1 MAETTLKTRF
11 LHAYKTEAQW
21 KALTTVPKSGEI
33 LYTKTGERDGWYK
46 VGNGTDLWKDL
57 PYIKPSYDYSE
68 IQPLMSKHYEN
79 VYVTANN
86 DPNGYIYFGVVK
98 PTDYHVPWRITYRV
112 NAKING
118 VTDGYE
124 YSEVTIDGSK
134 DTYYSYRT
142 YNVIPNY
149 SYRPYYH
156 HLLRYAKQAGQ
167 LNGYGHQLGL
177 RFHSSYD
184 PSNETHSRIIDIDI
198 IELINCT
205 FEFRDTMITYADVPG
220 TGSTNYGDVS
230 QFDAITNGQTIS
242 GDRNTYNQLYM
253 SSDRIFAGPNHI
265 FPYTLIMKTDDGR
278 WESIVTSYNSNPVK
292 ERNTHGFRPQQL
304 VYYSGG
310 STINENS
317 LTGGSTFFV
326 SHYAIDTRYS
336 FNTHATAGNEHN
348 LDINKPVYLVGTISP
363 TDELFYLSDPWLSQD
378 LPTEDDGKLYM
389 YVGESIN
396 VYQASLHPTHPIYH
410 FKDGKVRQYI
420 IHEAT
425 QAVAGLMSATDKKK
439 LDGIEAGANKYTLP
453 VASSS
458 AIGGVKSGGD
468 ITVGTDGS
476 VTVNES
482 VSLTTDKATS
492 AGNRPVWVSY
502 AGNNKRAAYDTDFT
516 YDAVNNIL
524 HVQKIDGVELTGT
537 PKAPTASAG
546 TNSTQ
551 IATTAFVQNAVNNAV
566 GDVEVGGRNLVKDS
580 FRTISSTSYALA
592 DYYFGDRPP
601 LEGETITIQIKGQLA
616 STKSYFGIYNS
627 GGSISPSRSA
637 ITAEDQDENGI
648 YTKTFT
654 WSVGYASNKYL
665 RIYHMPSSVSDA
677 TSVIEW
683 VKVERGTEPTDWT
696 PAPEELVT
704 SLSVSGRTI
713 TYKNYKGET
722 LDSFT
727 TQDTTYTAGTGITIS
742 GTTISNAY
750 SEEKLKLSTE
760 LNTIALVDAFY
771 ETNYF
776 KLGRATNYTTLTDI
790 TGRDGIVM
798 SIPWVN
804 TSYAQQVFFDI
815 DDASKIYTRRKNS
828 NGWGSWDRIV
838 TESYG
843 DSIYLP
849 LSGGTLTQ
857 ADNVF
862 FTANAGDVL
871 SPLPNS
877 ILNSPESKFAWH
889 DVVAFNRVET
899 PTFYTTTDG
908 TTWTEADLNSEV
920 FSMKQKWGHITA
932 IDSTQAGVRWE
943 WKKNLFSYGQ
953 IEWLVIEM
961 IYTNKQAKFDV
972 LLKAGTTTDGTTNYS
987 SVLLD
992 KKKISGTAFPL
1003 FLKITPSS
1011 AGSLQLTITK
1021 NSDSPADGLLG
1032 ISGIHLLSNRNA
1044 AQGQGREYEY
1054 PYKWTGEKNIE
1065 FMNSIY
1071 PDTNEKYDLGT
1082 STRYWNHIYGRAIY
1096 ASTSSGEVQIS
1107 VGHSTNQRLYLWGNI
1122 SSGTR
1127 GLYDTKKG
1135 YIIQVS
1141 DTSATFHGSLNGNA
1155 NTATTAT
1162 TAETASFLKYNDS
1175 LDYANAGVSWF
1186 NISGTAGAELAVN
1199 DTPTTQWWH
1208 ILRFNHTNT
1217 NENYTDLAI
1226 PFNHEHLYYKRISGG
1241 TVSNGRWVQLVD
1253 DLNYETVI
1261 GEKFLKLSGGTLTG
1275 DLLFSN
1281 SGTTTRK
1288 IQGTVGSSDYWRIA
1302 GGATA
1307 SNSGWMEIAT
1317 ADDGN
1322 EPIYARQYSGT
1333 FTTAKN
1339 TAILLDTDG
1348 STSFPVSV
1356 TAPNLQANSYIRA
1369 KDTIFNL
1376 VSDYTSINVDEII
1389 IYTGLK
1395 WVASHYMPEI
1405 HITGNAYNSGCPID
1419 LRLVFYIYGTKFC
1432 NMGVIDN
1439 GGWHPE
1445 VYLFK
1450 YAIDSVDYVAVGLK
1464 SSPHVY
1470 YPSIRVDFYNSSLIH
1485 LNDLTPSLAEI
1496 QFIKKDDPSVIPAD
1510 DGGTTC
1516 ILVPY
1521 KTVTNPIPKLTL
1533 QQNGG
1538 NTVIYDGTGTATFN
1552 VTKAGI
1558 GLSNVENKSSAT
1570 IRGELTASNVTT
1582 ALGYTPPAIINQ
1594 NTTQNLSYLFN
1605 LGAYVGGSGA
1615 KKYVRITVPN
1625 QTIWNMTYLEV
1636 SLRTYNINHGGK
1648 VLIQASH
1655 NATSPYIWTQLS
1667 ASVLGYL
1674 PDDIEVFASDGMY
1687 FYIYVNKAYS
1697 TASIDR
1703 MLIGDSS
1710 MNTNASGVTI
1720 DFVDTLPET
1729 YQTATMY
1736 YGLHSGNFTS
1746 YLTDTYIPYSGS
1758 TISNPNTS
1766 SFSLAN
1772 GITGN
1777 LIFANTGNTAG
1788 DWKGIGGINGAN
1800 DAWVLRGY
1808 QTANNKGAVELAVGD
1823 DGDEGI
1829 YVRQYTSAGYKIPLT
1844 NKPGANSGLNY
1855 REIELM
1861 APSTG
1866 ATTFPVSVKAPIIM
1880 AEEFRTANGGIP
1892 AVILCKPGL
1901 VSIADTKVDDPETN
1915 LTTSMDDDEWL
1926 KVLLKKICI
1935 EYPGKSHAIFKGVL
1949 SPNSQGYYEVYIY
1962 GTSTVNANTG
1972 LPQYAF
1978 GTWRHGPDIYW
1989 KFRTWGYTYSSQV
2002 ILNDENYFTYA
2013 LPLSGGTM
2021 TGTLTLKSN
2030 QYNDEG
2036 ALSATAGTYALNLQ
2050 NSNIIGVNAIFTSDV
2065 ADDAR
2070 EGINFY
2076 HTSTTV
2082 DSVWAK
2088 NGVLYFTPNRTLG
2101 TAGDTNNIILHS
2113 GNYMSYAVP
2122 YGGDDIGLGSGTP
2135 AEKAKEYFLD
2145 DSKVPKGTVKVFYN
2159 RSGSEFTTIFS
2170 KSSDG
2175 AYGNILKWGYGDLY
2189 LYKLRYSKGSWVGND
2204 WQKIY
2209 AGYADSAG
2217 SATSSVKLSIS
2228 SDLTTD
2234 TLDGFWENGYIK
2246 WARIRNYNIG
2256 LDSNDGLII
2265 NIPWDARY
2273 GAQLAIDESVTR
2285 MFMRNRSSNTWGAWH
2300 TFAHAQGKTGSTSQ
2314 PVYMDSDGTLKVTT
2328 LTNSDISPIA
2338 SKTYTGLYGSANDAA
2353 NASFYFM
2360 SVKPNTYYVMWKI
2373 RYRIHCWVP
2382 GKNYY
2387 DSYSDVE
2394 IWGYQGSLSTNKIF
2408 NAHSYEGSSIR
2419 RCYYFHNLYRA
2430 TQTGVSTYGHLIGLG
2445 LRASTNPTDSNYPR
2459 TFTIEL
2465 LETENCECELWDEAV
2480 KYASVPGT
2488 GSTNYLGLSEI
2499 NGADNGLQESS
2510 DANDTYTVRDYYT
2523 YLTAGANGMKQY
2535 SLVMEDDTGKWQSF
2549 TTTHGTATNKAK
2561 NTASFKLGNIY
2572 YMSTGS
2578 NYNSGQINGA
2588 NIVTSHAMA
2597 IDFRYSTNCGTTLTA
2612 NKPIFIVGT
2621 YNDATNTFTLDN
2633 TWWTQD
2639 YPTSEDNKIYIKI
2652 GYALNT
2658 YQIDFNNTLPMYW
2671 YKDGK
2676 VRVFVIHEA
2685 TPVSGG
2691 LMSASDKE
2699 KLDVL
2704 NIAEAKMPVGKGKQ
2718 VGWYRI
2724 AKIGMA
2730 ANSAGAGYVNFT
2742 MYATG
2747 CYYSGAPS
2755 VGIFELTTMHNY
2767 ATITQTSALLNAIIT
2782 QIRLVGSAGEYY
2794 VDVYQNNAYTSE
2806 QSMGQQTF
2814 SFIGRGTIETY
2825 NPETPLTGDDADA
2838 TAAATLEIKNKAMA
2852 AENVYATRMYGNTL
2866 IQCDGT
2872 ILSGT
2877 NSTETNYTNITN
2889 GAIDVYGHTAQA
2901 RLLVTHNNTAKSSL
2915 YLYANPNNTRGIY
2928 TTNSAGTGKTV
2939 IGIDDSNNIT
2949 LYGNAETAT
2958 NATTF
2963 TASVTVPTSRNY
2975 LLFQQDRS
2983 SNSGTVNARYH
2994 NSLSVTSNVS
3004 SSNSGTQWTELW
3016 IGNSTASGTAGNSQ
3030 GWIGLY
3036 TSGSNTTQ
3044 IAAYG
3049 TGNSNYFYI
3058 PNYAGSGYAV
3068 TAAGTSAVGS
3078 TTKPVYLA
3086 ANGRVTALDH
3096 DVVSA
3101 FSYGSDIDANT
3112 FYDTGIYNITGGK
3125 LTNAPNNYGYG
3136 QILTMSYRKLSGNT
3150 TPDYASQIYIHHGG
3164 NNTNRMFYRTS
3175 SQTEWQDWQM
3185 VAHGAASTAVGDT
3198 NTPVYMTNIGVIT
3211 AVNQPKSGAWFQ
3223 GVPYVDGNGVIEIGK
3238 YIDFHATTG
3247 ATTDYDVRLTA
3258 TTTELTVSKMLKV
3271 SGQIHSNGDIYSNG
3285 QLYAGVSANNST
3297 KPNGSIH
3304 VHDIR
3309 KYKVLPNDFDQGA
3322 NFYFAITDSAVDVT
3336 MPTSG
3341 VWYSIMHI
3349 KGWTGDYSSW
3359 ELAGPAHISD
3369 QRTTPL
3375 YVRAGRTTDDWGDWR
3390 KIYDESNPPAFT
3402 EIEGTLGVGKG
3413 GTGQTSAKNAA
3424 NAFLNALDTGS
3435 SNPVDADYYISQ
3447 YVGGGTTTT
3456 TYHRRPVSALYNYI
3470 KGKTD
3475 QVYIPLT
3482 GSSAVTG
3489 SISVRKASGEVQ
3501 LAVGYTTEDT
3511 ARWFYMFGN
3520 NVSGARG
3527 IYDSKKGTIVS
3538 VTDSSASFKGTADAI
3553 TNFKVTTST
3562 NLGIASVS
3570 TNAIGYVNGL
3580 AADDWNYQRTDGA
3593 LYTQFYSS
3601 SWQHE
3606 IFGDYRTGQI
3616 SLRGKNN
3623 GTWQA
3628 WRRVLDESN
3637 YSTIISDNYLQKGGG
3652 TITGMVY
3659 ANADLTVGFSTSTE
3673 KSHVTFSNS
3682 FNNYELVNT
3691 VNGDFALH
3699 DNTASHYVWRY
3710 AKSSYTQTTN
3720 AEITGRLL
3728 VDCCLG
3734 PTDVIATGYIEAASN
3749 IVTDGGDLISGR
3761 TTNSTRASVLL
3772 QNNAAS
3778 YRLCANT
3785 NGHCSLY
3792 APDLGHNIFDF
3803 TPNGDSSYIDFPYT
3817 VKATVQA
3824 RSDVRLKENIK
3835 DTKVNGLDAVNKMRL
3850 REYDWKADHKH
3861 QKVGLIA
3868 DELEKVDED
3877 LVSGGGYLDDGEMN
3891 AKCIDSY
3898 SLQMYML
3905 KAIQELSQEN
3915 KQLKEQLKTLMN
3927 RG

>member
-98 PTDYHVPWRITYRV
+98 PTDYYAPWRITYRV

-124 YSEVTIDGSK
+124 YSEVTIDGAK

-142 YNVIPNY
+142 YNVIPNT
-149 SYRPYYH
+149 SYRPYYY

-184 PSNETHSRIIDIDI
+184 PSNETHSRIIDIEI
-198 IELINCT
+198 IELVNCI

-220 TGSTNYGDVS
+220 TGSTNYGGVS
-230 QFDAITNGQTIS
+230 QFDAITNGQTIA

-253 SSDRIFAGPNHI
+253 SSDRVFAGPNHI

-304 VYYSGG
+304 VYYSGS

-326 SHYAIDTRYS
+326 SHYAVDTRYS

-458 AIGGVKSGGD
+458 VIGGIKSGGD
-468 ITVGTDGS
+468 ITVDANGS
-476 VTVNES
+476 VTVNEAT
-482 VSLTTDKATS
+482 SLTTDKATS
-492 AGNRPVWVSY
+492 AGNRPVWISY

-516 YDAVNNIL
+516 YDAVNNTL

-537 PKAPTASAG
+537 PKAPTASTG

-566 GDVEVGGRNLVKDS
+566 GDVEVGGRNLIKDS
-580 FRTISSTSYALA
+580 FRTISSTSYVLA

-627 GGSISPSRSA
+627 GGNVTVPGDG

-648 YTKTFT
+648 YKKTYV
-654 WSVGYASNKYL
+654 WRVQSASNKYL
-665 RIYHMPSSVSDA
+665 RIYHMPSSVSNA

-843 DSIYLP
+843 DSKYLP
-849 LSGGTLTQ
+849 IKGNAVSAT
-857 ADNVF
+857 V
-862 FTANAGDVL
+862 ANSLNAVHGNELFLGV
-871 SPLPNS
+871 
-877 ILNSPESKFAWH
+877 NSPAYGTFW
-889 DVVAFNRVET
+889 FNYRR
-899 PTFYTTTDG
+899 
-908 TTWTEADLNSEV
+908 A
-920 FSMKQKWGHITA
+920 
-932 IDSTQAGVRWE
+932 
-943 WKKNLFSYGQ
+943 
-953 IEWLVIEM
+953 
-961 IYTNKQAKFDV
+961 
-972 LLKAGTTTDGTTNYS
+972 
-987 SVLLD
+987 
-992 KKKISGTAFPL
+992 ISGATSGNTP
-1003 FLKITPSS
+1003 ITDYYF
-1011 AGSLQLTITK
+1011 G
-1021 NSDSPADGLLG
+1021 
-1032 ISGIHLLSNRNA
+1032 
-1044 AQGQGREYEY
+1044 
-1054 PYKWTGEKNIE
+1054 
-1065 FMNSIY
+1065 
-1071 PDTNEKYDLGT
+1071 
-1082 STRYWNHIYGRAIY
+1082 
-1096 ASTSSGEVQIS
+1096 
-1107 VGHSTNQRLYLWGNI
+1107 
-1122 SSGTR
+1122 
-1127 GLYDTKKG
+1127 
-1135 YIIQVS
+1135 
-1141 DTSATFHGSLNGNA
+1141 NGNA
-1155 NTATTAT
+1155 NTTGVTIHADNFSGNANSAT

-1275 DLLFSN
+1275 DLLFSD

-1307 SNSGWMEIAT
+1307 SNSSWMEIAT

-1369 KDTIFNL
+1369 KDTILNL

-1405 HITGNAYNSGCPID
+1405 HITGNAYGSGCPID

-1432 NMGVIDN
+1432 NMGVVDN

-1464 SSPHVY
+1464 PSPHVY
-1470 YPSIRVDFYNSSLIH
+1470 YPSIRVDFYNSSLAH

-1538 NTVIYDGTGTATFN
+1538 STVAYDGTGTATFN

-1558 GLSNVENKSSAT
+1558 GLGNVENKSSAT

-1594 NTTQNLSYLFN
+1594 NYTNNYSYLFN
-1605 LGAYVGGSGA
+1605 LGAYVGSSGA
-1615 KKYVRITVPN
+1615 MKYVRIAIPELASWT
-1625 QTIWNMTYLEV
+1625 MTYLEV
-1636 SLRTYNINHGGK
+1636 SLKPYTSNVGYGGK
-1648 VLIQASH
+1648 VFIYAVH
-1655 NATSPYIWTQLS
+1655 NGTSPYTWNQLT
-1667 ASVLGYL
+1667 ASILGYL
-1674 PDDIEVFASDGMY
+1674 PDDIKVFASDGRY
-1687 FYIYVNKAYS
+1687 FYIFMNRHYS
-1697 TASIDR
+1697 TASVDR
-1703 MLIGDSS
+1703 MLIGDSAATVNFS
-1710 MNTNASGVTI
+1710 NVTI

-1829 YVRQYTSAGYKIPLT
+1829 YVRQYTSASYKIPLT

-1962 GTSTVNANTG
+1962 DTSTVNANTG

-2588 NIVTSHAMA
+2588 NIVTSHAIA

-2676 VRVFVIHEA
+2676 VREFVIHEA

-2704 NIAEAKMPVGKGKQ
+2704 NIAEASMPAGSGKA

-2724 AKIGMA
+2724 AKISGI
-2730 ANSAGAGYVNFT
+2730 SSSDGAGYANFT

-2747 CYYSGAPS
+2747 GYNSASPS
-2755 VGIFELTTMHNY
+2755 VGIFELTTMHTF
-2767 ATITQTSALLNAIIT
+2767 ATITQTSALLNSIIK
-2782 QIRLVGSAGEYY
+2782 QIRLVGTSGEYY
-2794 VDVYQNNAYTSE
+2794 VDVYQNNEFTES
-2806 QSMGQQTF
+2806 QVMGQQTF

-2852 AENVYATRMYGNTL
+2852 AENIYATRMYGNTL

-2877 NSTETNYTNITN
+2877 NSTTTNYTNISN
-2889 GAIDVYGHTAQA
+2889 GAIDVYGHTAQS
-2901 RLLVTHNNTAKSSL
+2901 RLLVTHNSTSKSSL
-2915 YLYANPNNTRGIY
+2915 YLYANTTNTRGIY

-2939 IGIDDSNNIT
+2939 IGIDDSNNVT

-3036 TSGSNTTQ
+3036 TSGSSTTQ

-3068 TAAGTSAVGS
+3068 TAAGVSAVGS
-3078 TTKPVYLA
+3078 ATKPVYLA

-3101 FSYGSDIDANT
+3101 FSYGGAVDANT

-3125 LTNAPNNYGYG
+3125 LTNAPNGYGYG

-3150 TPDYASQIYIHHGG
+3150 TPDYASQLYMHHGG

-3175 SQTEWQDWQM
+3175 SSTEWQDWQM

-3198 NTPVYMTNIGVIT
+3198 DTPVYMTNLGVIT

-3223 GVPYVDGNGVIEIGK
+3223 GVPYVDGSGIMDIGK
-3238 YIDFHATTG
+3238 IIDFHATTG

-3285 QLYAGVSANNST
+3285 QLYAGVSANTST

-3309 KYKVLPNDFDQGA
+3309 KYKVLPSDFDQGA
-3322 NFYFAITDSAVDVT
+3322 NFYFAWTDSAVDVT

-3341 VWYSIMHI
+3341 VWYSIMHV

-3424 NAFLNALDTGS
+3424 NAFLNALDTGG

-3511 ARWFYMFGN
+3511 ARWFYMYGN
-3520 NVSGARG
+3520 NTSGARG
-3527 IYDSKKGTIVS
+3527 IYDSKKGLIVS

-3553 TNFKVTTST
+3553 TNFKVTTSA

-3734 PTDVIATGYIEAASN
+3734 PTDVIATGYIEATGN

-3772 QNNAAS
+3772 QNNAAG

-3803 TPNGDSSYIDFPYT
+3803 TPNGASSYIDFPYT

-3835 DTKVNGLDAVNKMRL
+3835 DTKINGLNAVNKMRL

-3868 DELEKVDED
+3868 DELEKIDED

>member
-98 PTDYHVPWRITYRV
+98 PTDYYAPWRITYRV

-184 PSNETHSRIIDIDI
+184 PSNETHSRIIDIEI
-198 IELINCT
+198 IELVNCT

-220 TGSTNYGDVS
+220 TGSTNYGGVG

-253 SSDRIFAGPNHI
+253 SSDRVFAGPNHI

-304 VYYSGG
+304 VYYNGG

-326 SHYAIDTRYS
+326 SHYAVDTRYS

-363 TDELFYLSDPWLSQD
+363 TDELFYLSDPWLAQD

-458 AIGGVKSGGD
+458 AIGGIKSGGD
-468 ITVGTDGS
+468 ITVDANGS

-482 VSLTTDKATS
+482 TSLTTDKATS

-502 AGNNKRAAYDTDFT
+502 SGNNKRAAYDTDFT
-516 YDAVNNIL
+516 YDAVNNTL
-524 HVQKIDGVELTGT
+524 HVNKIDGVELTGT
-537 PKAPTASAG
+537 PKAPTASTG

-566 GDVEVGGRNLVKDS
+566 GDVEVGGRNLIKDS

-627 GGSISPSRSA
+627 GGSISPPGSA
-637 ITAEDQDENGI
+637 ITAENQDENGI

-654 WSVGYASNKYL
+654 WYVGYASNKYL

-713 TYKNYKGET
+713 TYKNYKDET

-804 TSYAQQVFFDI
+804 TTYAQQVFFDI

-828 NGWGSWDRIV
+828 NGWGSWNRIV
-838 TESYG
+838 TKSYG

-849 LSGGTLTQ
+849 LSGGTLT
-857 ADNVF
+857 
-862 FTANAGDVL
+862 
-871 SPLPNS
+871 
-877 ILNSPESKFAWH
+877 
-889 DVVAFNRVET
+889 
-899 PTFYTTTDG
+899 
-908 TTWTEADLNSEV
+908 
-920 FSMKQKWGHITA
+920 
-932 IDSTQAGVRWE
+932 
-943 WKKNLFSYGQ
+943 
-953 IEWLVIEM
+953 
-961 IYTNKQAKFDV
+961 
-972 LLKAGTTTDGTTNYS
+972 
-987 SVLLD
+987 
-992 KKKISGTAFPL
+992 
-1003 FLKITPSS
+1003 
-1011 AGSLQLTITK
+1011 
-1021 NSDSPADGLLG
+1021 
-1032 ISGIHLLSNRNA
+1032 
-1044 AQGQGREYEY
+1044 
-1054 PYKWTGEKNIE
+1054 
-1065 FMNSIY
+1065 
-1071 PDTNEKYDLGT
+1071 
-1082 STRYWNHIYGRAIY
+1082 
-1096 ASTSSGEVQIS
+1096 
-1107 VGHSTNQRLYLWGNI
+1107 
-1122 SSGTR
+1122 
-1127 GLYDTKKG
+1127 
-1135 YIIQVS
+1135 
-1141 DTSATFHGSLNGNA
+1141 
-1155 NTATTAT
+1155 
-1162 TAETASFLKYNDS
+1162 
-1175 LDYANAGVSWF
+1175 
-1186 NISGTAGAELAVN
+1186 
-1199 DTPTTQWWH
+1199 
-1208 ILRFNHTNT
+1208 
-1217 NENYTDLAI
+1217 
-1226 PFNHEHLYYKRISGG
+1226 
-1241 TVSNGRWVQLVD
+1241 
-1253 DLNYETVI
+1253 
-1261 GEKFLKLSGGTLTG
+1261 G
-1275 DLLFSN
+1275 DLLFSD

-1432 NMGVIDN
+1432 NMGVVDN

-1470 YPSIRVDFYNSSLIH
+1470 YPSIRVDFYNSSLVH

-1510 DGGTTC
+1510 DDGTTC

-1538 NTVIYDGTGTATFN
+1538 NTVAYDGTGTATFN
-1552 VTKAGI
+1552 ITKAGI
-1558 GLSNVENKSSAT
+1558 GLGNVENKSSAT

-1582 ALGYTPPAIINQ
+1582 ALGYTPVASINQ
-1594 NTTQNLSYLFN
+1594 NTTENLSYLFN

-1615 KKYVRITVPN
+1615 RKYVRIALPDHTN
-1625 QTIWNMTYLEV
+1625 YNMTYLEV
-1636 SLRTYNINHGGK
+1636 SIRTFNTDQGGK
-1648 VLIQASH
+1648 VFIQAHHLASSY
-1655 NATSPYIWTQLS
+1655 TWTQLS

-1674 PDDIEVFASDGMY
+1674 PDDIEIFASDGKY
-1687 FYIYVNKAYS
+1687 FYIYINKTYTTVS
-1697 TASIDR
+1697 VDR
-1703 MLIGDSS
+1703 MLIGDSAKNINLS
-1710 MNTNASGVTI
+1710 NITI

-1777 LIFANTGNTAG
+1777 LIFANTGNTTG
-1788 DWKGIGGINGAN
+1788 DWRGIGGINGAN

-1829 YVRQYTSAGYKIPLT
+1829 YIRQYTSANYKIPLT
-1844 NKPGANSGLNY
+1844 NKPGTNSGLNY

-1880 AEEFRTANGGIP
+1880 AGEFRTTNGGNP

-1901 VSIADTKVDDPETN
+1901 VTTADTKVDDPETN
-1915 LTTSMDDDEWL
+1915 LTTSMGDDEWL

-1935 EYPGKSHAIFKGVL
+1935 EYPSKSDAIFRG
-1949 SPNSQGYYEVYIY
+1949 SIGPNSQGYYEVYIY
-1962 GTSTVNANTG
+1962 NTSVVDANTG
-1972 LPQYAF
+1972 LPKYAF
-1978 GTWRHGPDIYW
+1978 GTWRHGSNIYW
-1989 KFRTWGYTYSSQV
+1989 KFHSWSYTFQYQDILDSQNYSS
-2002 ILNDENYFTYA
+2002 YA
-2013 LPLSGGTM
+2013 IAKSGGTM
-2021 TGTLTLKSN
+2021 TGVLNLYPN
-2030 QYNDEG
+2030 QTGDEG
-2036 ALSATAGTYALNLQ
+2036 AIAKTAGTYALNLQ
-2050 NSNIIGVNAIFTSDV
+2050 NSNIIGVNAIFTSDL

-2088 NGVLYFTPNRTLG
+2088 NGVLYFTPDRTLG
-2101 TAGDTNNIILHS
+2101 TAGTDNNKIVLHS
-2113 GNYMSYAVP
+2113 GNYHSYALP
-2122 YGGDDIGLGSGTP
+2122 LTGGTMTGGLSLRPASGEGGQLQLMASTANTTQAGIALDQYNSTLRIFGIASADGTTKTGAGTP
-2135 AEKAKEYFLD
+2135 LVIDPYAKTITGSYTIT
-2145 DSKVPKGTVKVFYN
+2145 GTLN
-2159 RSGSEFTTIFS
+2159 
-2170 KSSDG
+2170 
-2175 AYGNILKWGYGDLY
+2175 GNA
-2189 LYKLRYSKGSWVGND
+2189 ST
-2204 WQKIY
+2204 
-2209 AGYADSAG
+2209 AT
-2217 SATSSVKLSIS
+2217 SATSAAYLSPDPSGRPTSANIIS
-2228 SDLTTD
+2228 NNKAGLRTFLATSAMTEGKPPNDAHILHMDWDNSGQWASQIAIPTGANSLYFRTHPQNNGVNWRD
-2234 TLDGFWENGYIK
+2234 WET
-2246 WARIRNYNIG
+2246 
-2256 LDSNDGLII
+2256 
-2265 NIPWDARY
+2265 
-2273 GAQLAIDESVTR
+2273 V
-2285 MFMRNRSSNTWGAWH
+2285 
-2300 TFAHAQGKTGSTSQ
+2300 AHAQGKTGSTSQ

-2360 SVKPNTYYVMWKI
+2360 TVKPTTYYVMWKI

-2588 NIVTSHAMA
+2588 NIVTSHAIA

-2658 YQIDFNNTLPMYW
+2658 YQIDFSNTLPMYW

-2676 VRVFVIHEA
+2676 VREFVIHEA

-2704 NIAEAKMPVGKGKQ
+2704 NIAEASMPTGSGKA

-2724 AKIGMA
+2724 AKISGLTNA
-2730 ANSAGAGYVNFT
+2730 EGGGYANFT

-2747 CYYSGAPS
+2747 SYNTGAPS
-2755 VGIFELTTMHNY
+2755 VGTFELTTMNTL
-2767 ATITQTSALLNAIIT
+2767 ATITQTSALLNAIIK
-2782 QIRLVGSAGEYY
+2782 QIRLVGTSGEYY
-2794 VDVYQNNAYTSE
+2794 VDVYQNNEYASNQY
-2806 QSMGQQTF
+2806 MGKQRF
-2814 SFIGRGTIETY
+2814 SFIGRGAIETY

-2838 TAAATLEIKNKAMA
+2838 TVAAILEIKNKGMA
-2852 AENVYATRMYGNTL
+2852 TENVYATRMYGNTL

-2872 ILSGT
+2872 IMSGT
-2877 NSTETNYTNITN
+2877 NSTTTNYTNITN

-2901 RLLVTHNNTAKSSL
+2901 RLLVTHNSTAKSSL
-2915 YLYANPNNTRGIY
+2915 YLYASPSNTRGIY

-2939 IGIDDSNNIT
+2939 IGIDDSNNVT

-2963 TASVTVPTSRNY
+2963 TASVTVPSSRNY

-3036 TSGSNTTQ
+3036 TSGSSTTQ

-3068 TAAGTSAVGS
+3068 TAAGVSAVGS
-3078 TTKPVYLA
+3078 ATKPVYLA

-3101 FSYGSDIDANT
+3101 FSYGGAVDANT

-3125 LTNAPNNYGYG
+3125 LTNAPNSYGYG

-3198 NTPVYMTNIGVIT
+3198 NTPVYMTNLGVIT

-3223 GVPYVDGNGVIEIGK
+3223 GVPYVSSDGVMDIGK
-3238 YIDFHATTG
+3238 YIDFHATDTST
-3247 ATTDYDVRLTA
+3247 ADYDVRLTA
-3258 TTTELTVSKMLKV
+3258 GTADLTVSKTLKV
-3271 SGQIHSNGDIYSNG
+3271 SGQIHSNGNIYSNG

-3304 VHDIR
+3304 VHDLR
-3309 KYKVLPNDFDQGA
+3309 SYKVLPGDFDQGA
-3322 NFYFAITDSAVDVT
+3322 NFYFAMSNSTDDIT
-3336 MPTSG
+3336 MPTTG
-3341 VWYSIMHI
+3341 IWYSIMHI

-3359 ELAGPAHISD
+3359 ELAGTAHNND

-3375 YVRAGRTTDDWGDWR
+3375 YVRSGRTTNDWGDWR

-3511 ARWFYMFGN
+3511 ARWFYMYGN
-3520 NVSGARG
+3520 NTSGARG
-3527 IYDSKKGTIVS
+3527 IYDSKKGLIVS
-3538 VTDSSASFKGTADAI
+3538 ITDSSASFKGTADAI

-3570 TNAIGYVNGL
+3570 TNAIGYVSSL
-3580 AADDWNYQRTDGA
+3580 AADDWNYQHTDGA

-3734 PTDVIATGYIEAASN
+3734 PTDVIATGYIEATGN

-3772 QNNAAS
+3772 QNNAAG